1 MIGEIVIL
9 VLIGL
14 CMILG
19 YTTFNLLRKNERLE
33 DITLSYRDYLFK
45 LKQQI
50 DYTDKRL
57 KEIDTKGTFTGD
69 DEVGWFFKSGK
80 ELQEKINQFKIDI

>member
-57 KEIDTKGTFTGD
+57 KEIDTKGTYTGD
-69 DEVGWFFKSGK
+69 DEVGWFFKSVK

>member
-69 DEVGWFFKSGK
+69 DEVGWFFKSVK
-80 ELQEKINQFKIDI
+80 EIQEKINQFKIYI

>member
-69 DEVGWFFKSGK
+69 DEVGWFFKSVK
-80 ELQEKINQFKIDI
+80 ELQEKINQFKIYI

>member
-69 DEVGWFFKSGK
+69 DEVGWFFKSVK